1 MTMLLMQ
8 SKKILKITTLVIL
21 LTGCSLP
28 MNEAKKQ
35 EQVQPADLKTS
46 SEYWLHGKNFD
57 NQLEQNL
64 TAYLAL
70 DDAFLSIASRL
81 HIINKAKHSI
91 DLQYYIWENDSIGQL
106 LLSELLKAADRGV
119 KVRLLI
125 DDQNGTNLDST
136 LKQLAQHPNF
146 EIKLFNPYKFR
157 KFRAIDYLFRLKN
170 VNHRMH
176 NKLIIGDGVIAV
188 TGGRNIS
195 REYFDA
201 SDQFQ
206 FTDLDILFYGEPTLQ
221 ANQVFNTFWNDNLSY
236 SVQQLLGESSPED
249 LKELRRQ
256 YELDDLRKTQQ
267 EQKIYNAEKMIRDTL
282 ESSSIHWVKA
292 HFIADSP
299 NKIRGQAKNQELIYK
314 QMFGIMGQPKKHMDL
329 VSAYFVPQQ
338 SGLEYLKNLQ
348 KSNVET
354 RVLTNSYLANDV
366 PVVHAF
372 YQKYRTDLLQSGVK
386 IYEFKPYI
394 ERTKRT
400 WYEVATGNVIPA
412 KNKNA
417 SRLHAKFFDIDG
429 MVFIGSFNFD
439 PRSAHLN
446 TEVGLV
452 IESEGL
458 QQEIRNTLDEY
469 LPQIAYELKLNEK
482 GDLIWLDHQPNGSTI
497 IHKTEPETTKFQ
509 RFAFK
514 AVSYLPIEWV
524 M

>member
-1 MTMLLMQ
+1 MLLMQ

-57 NQLEQNL
+57 TQLEKNL

-136 LKQLAQHPNF
+136 LKQLAHHPNF

-206 FTDLDILFYGEPTLQ
+206 FTDLDILFYGAPTLQ
-221 ANQVFNTFWNDNLSY
+221 ANLVFNTFWNDDLSY

-256 YELDDLRKTQQ
+256 YELDDLRKFIM
-267 EQKIYNAEKMIRDTL
+267 QKK
-282 ESSSIHWVKA
+282 
-292 HFIADSP
+292 
-299 NKIRGQAKNQELIYK
+299 
-314 QMFGIMGQPKKHMDL
+314 
-329 VSAYFVPQQ
+329 
-338 SGLEYLKNLQ
+338 
-348 KSNVET
+348 
-354 RVLTNSYLANDV
+354 
-366 PVVHAF
+366 
-372 YQKYRTDLLQSGVK
+372 
-386 IYEFKPYI
+386 
-394 ERTKRT
+394 
-400 WYEVATGNVIPA
+400 
-412 KNKNA
+412 
-417 SRLHAKFFDIDG
+417 
-429 MVFIGSFNFD
+429 
-439 PRSAHLN
+439 
-446 TEVGLV
+446 
-452 IESEGL
+452 
-458 QQEIRNTLDEY
+458 
-469 LPQIAYELKLNEK
+469 
-482 GDLIWLDHQPNGSTI
+482 
-497 IHKTEPETTKFQ
+497 
-509 RFAFK
+509 
-514 AVSYLPIEWV
+514 
-524 M
+524 